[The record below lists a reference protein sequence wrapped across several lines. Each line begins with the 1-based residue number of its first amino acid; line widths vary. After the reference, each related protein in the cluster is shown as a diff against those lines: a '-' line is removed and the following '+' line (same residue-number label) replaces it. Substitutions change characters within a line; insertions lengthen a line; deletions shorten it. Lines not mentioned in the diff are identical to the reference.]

1 MNHLDDLVADDWLR
15 LKRLG
20 ISDAEIAAARGR
32 PRRSHARSGEGGGRP
47 VYKRVDSCAAEV
59 EASSNYFY
67 STWGE
72 QDEARPDG
80 SKPRVVILGSGPN
93 RIGQGIEFD
102 YCCVHAAQAFRA
114 LGYEAVMV
122 NCNPETV
129 STDYDTSNRLYF
141 EPLGAEEVLEI
152 CARELPDGVV
162 IQFGVQTPLKLAR
175 DRVGRLADPGDAV

>member
-1 MNHLDDLVADDWLR
+1 MNLPDLVADDWLR

-20 ISDAEIAAARGR
+20 HSDAAVAAACGVSEERARAARRAWGVR
-32 PRRSHARSGEGGGRP
+32 PAYR
-47 VYKRVDSCAAEV
+47 RVDSCAAEV

-72 QDEARPDG
+72 ADEARPDG

-102 YCCVHAAQAFRA
+102 YCCVHAAKSFRA

-129 STDYDTSNRLYF
+129 SGLQLTITASC
-141 EPLGAEEVLEI
+141 PS
-152 CARELPDGVV
+152 AR
-162 IQFGVQTPLKLAR
+162 KLMA
-175 DRVGRLADPGDAV
+175 ACTQQ